1 MFKFM
6 QTFVRI
12 TGILPYWII
21 FRTKVFY
28 QKNAIKRSKLKG
40 PAIVYSNH
48 TALLDFAQILFLFPF
63 RFIRCLMA
71 ELLFKKNLLGVFV
84 RSMGGIK
91 VERDSHDFSFLYKAN
106 EVLDKGG
113 VLCAFP
119 EARLPNKGD
128 ELPLP
133 FKPSTAYIALKSGAP
148 LIPVYTV
155 GNYISAKRNYVI
167 IGEPIYADDY
177 ATDNLSEKELVE
189 KINDVMRNK
198 IIELK
203 DELTTRLNKKTNK

>member
-1 MFKFM
+1 
-6 QTFVRI
+6 
-12 TGILPYWII
+12 
-21 FRTKVFY
+21 
-28 QKNAIKRSKLKG
+28 
-40 PAIVYSNH
+40 
-48 TALLDFAQILFLFPF
+48 
-63 RFIRCLMA
+63 
-71 ELLFKKNLLGVFV
+71 
-84 RSMGGIK
+84 
-91 VERDSHDFSFLYKAN
+91 
-106 EVLDKGG
+106 VLEKGG
-113 VLCAFP
+113 LLCAFP
-119 EARLPNKGD
+119 EARLPKDGD
-128 ELPLP
+128 VLPLP

-167 IGEPIYADDY
+167 IGEPIYVDDY